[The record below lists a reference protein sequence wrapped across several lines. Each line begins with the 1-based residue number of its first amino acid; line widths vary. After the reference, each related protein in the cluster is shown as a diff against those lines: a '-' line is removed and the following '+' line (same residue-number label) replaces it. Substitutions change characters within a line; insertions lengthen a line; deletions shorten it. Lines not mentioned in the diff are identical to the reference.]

1 MRQLL
6 VGGALINLFFAA
18 RAESYLS
25 IIARARGVRHLIPV
39 ARALEAKDA
48 VSNAVYRLLMIHT
61 VTVFQVWY

>member
-18 RAESYLS
+18 RAEPYLS

-39 ARALEAKDA
+39 TCALEAKDA
-48 VSNAVYRLLMIHT
+48 VSNAIYRLLIIHT
-61 VTVFQVWY
+61 VTVFQVWH